1 MVIYNAQK
9 KCVLFSTYK
18 ENEMAT
24 KEAVAHYEKEAEIAR
39 QHRMMEMIEHMAKQ
53 HHQMMDLLM
62 LQKKQIENLN
72 DQNRTITAAMDVL
85 SRAVQGIEERI
96 KWLEENAHA

>member
-1 MVIYNAQK
+1 MGMSGLMYGK
-9 KCVLFSTYK
+9 GD
-18 ENEMAT
+18 
-24 KEAVAHYEKEAEIAR
+24 AVSHYEKEAEIAR

>member
-1 MVIYNAQK
+1 
-9 KCVLFSTYK
+9 
-18 ENEMAT
+18 MAT

-53 HHQMMDLLM
+53 HHQIMDLLM
-62 LQKKQIENLN
+62 LQKKQIENLNDQNRTITN